1 MAEEKTTPWY
11 SGPSGEPLLRGM
23 RCSRCGMD
31 AFPAQSYGCVRCG
44 ATGDRLESHDLA
56 TQGTLLSFAVVR
68 THPTHAVPFTM
79 GEIQL
84 DAGPIVRAQL
94 SDDTRLEIG
103 CRVVAVASGGDE
115 DRHLEFAEEPAK

>member
-11 SGPSGEPLLRGM
+11 SGPSGEPLLRGI
-23 RCSRCGMD
+23 RCSACGMD
-31 AFPAQSYGCVRCG
+31 AFPAQAYGCIRCG
-44 ATGDRLESHDLA
+44 ATGERLESRDLA
-56 TQGTLLSFAVVR
+56 TQGTLLSFAIVR

-103 CRVVAVASGGDE
+103 RRVVAVVSAAGDDE
-115 DRHLEFAEEPAK
+115 HLEFVEVPVR